1 MSGKFVGDVTPQQ
14 AWDDIAGNSDA
25 ALVDVRTH
33 AEWSFVG
40 LPDLSEL
47 GREVVTVEWQTFP
60 GMTHNSEFLAQL
72 ARQDV
77 SPDRPVYLL
86 CRSGVRSRHAAQH
99 LAQHGYTTFNISDGF
114 EGPLDS
120 DGRRGTVAGWKA
132 DGLAWKQS

>member
-1 MSGKFVGDVTPQQ
+1 MAGKFAGDVTPQQ
-14 AWDDIAGNSDA
+14 AWDDIAANSDA
-25 ALVDVRTH
+25 ALVDVRTQ

-40 LPDLSEL
+40 LPDLSDL
-47 GREVVTVEWQTFP
+47 GRDVVTVEWQTFP
-60 GMTHNSEFLAQL
+60 GMTPNSEFLAQL
-72 ARQDV
+72 AREDV

-86 CRSGVRSRHAAQH
+86 CRSGVRSRHAAQL
-99 LAQHGYTTFNISDGF
+99 LAKHGYTTFNISAGF

>member
-1 MSGKFVGDVTPQQ
+1 MAGKFAGDVTPQQ
-14 AWDDIAGNSDA
+14 AWDDIAANSDA
-25 ALVDVRTH
+25 ALVDVRTQ

-40 LPDLSEL
+40 LPDLSDL
-47 GREVVTVEWQTFP
+47 GRDVVTVEWQTFP
-60 GMTHNSEFLAQL
+60 GMTPNSEFLAQL
-72 ARQDV
+72 AREDV

-86 CRSGVRSRHAAQH
+86 CRSGVRSRHAAQL
-99 LAQHGYTTFNISDGF
+99 LAKHGYTTFNISDGF